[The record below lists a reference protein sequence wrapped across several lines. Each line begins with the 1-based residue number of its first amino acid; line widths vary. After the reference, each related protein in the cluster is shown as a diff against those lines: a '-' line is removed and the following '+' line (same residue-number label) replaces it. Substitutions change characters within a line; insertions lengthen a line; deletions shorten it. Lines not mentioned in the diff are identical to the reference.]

1 LAVSVC
7 VSVCSRY
14 ISSKTAEQI
23 WLKFC
28 SGTEVCPGHV
38 SHILLTIARDMRNG
52 FFISVC
58 FLKNSDLVWNEFG
71 WVRLVKRGSVRI
83 LWLFTTH
90 VIVE

>member
-1 LAVSVC
+1 M
-7 VSVCSRY
+7 
-14 ISSKTAEQI
+14 
-23 WLKFC
+23 
-28 SGTEVCPGHV
+28 

-52 FFISVC
+52 FFISVR

-71 WVRLVKRGSVRI
+71 WVRLVKHGSVRI